1 MRLIWGGGNLNING
15 DVKLVSTGSQPAMD
29 AENIYIGGRADIQTK
44 SGITADNKVIIK
56 DKAEVNV
63 KATSSTF
70 AINGDKGV
78 DILDRA
84 YVTAEANTAINSFHG
99 SVNIEG
105 YADLKALGANS
116 AAISSGLNYIEDRHE
131 VNISGEVKLVGY
143 VGIGISK
150 GDINVSGG
158 KITSSDVQVGLYITQ
173 NGNIII
179 SNGSEIDIASGIY
192 SMRTN
197 EGELVI
203 SDSMITAAG
212 DIMAF
217 GSVPELKYKN
227 GFRVT
232 AGENSG
238 DARVVDKDD
247 LANET
252 FTRNKYVKIEP
263 VKKTEDKT
271 SSGHSYSLDYGIP
284 KKVEDKTEK
293 EVHDTINQNPFLD
306 VNENDDYYN
315 SVLDLYNKGIIS
327 GVSVNSFGPD
337 KQISR
342 GMIAAIIH
350 RAEQSP
356 EPGDIAKFL
365 DVTSEKYYAK
375 AVAWGAENNILSGF
389 DSASFVPEGDITKEQ
404 LAVILYRYSA
414 YRGMDTT
421 VEHEKSRISDLD
433 GVSDWAVDAVEWC
446 LNNDVMKADGSG
458 RFYPKNLAV
467 RSEAAMGIAKVI

>member
-1 MRLIWGGGNLNING
+1 
-15 DVKLVSTGSQPAMD
+15 MD

-179 SNGSEIDIASGIY
+179 SK
-192 SMRTN
+192 M
-197 EGELVI
+197 
-203 SDSMITAAG
+203 
-212 DIMAF
+212 
-217 GSVPELKYKN
+217 
-227 GFRVT
+227 
-232 AGENSG
+232 
-238 DARVVDKDD
+238 
-247 LANET
+247 
-252 FTRNKYVKIEP
+252 
-263 VKKTEDKT
+263 
-271 SSGHSYSLDYGIP
+271 
-284 KKVEDKTEK
+284 
-293 EVHDTINQNPFLD
+293 QN
-306 VNENDDYYN
+306 
-315 SVLDLYNKGIIS
+315 
-327 GVSVNSFGPD
+327 
-337 KQISR
+337 
-342 GMIAAIIH
+342 
-350 RAEQSP
+350 
-356 EPGDIAKFL
+356 
-365 DVTSEKYYAK
+365 
-375 AVAWGAENNILSGF
+375 LS
-389 DSASFVPEGDITKEQ
+389 
-404 LAVILYRYSA
+404 
-414 YRGMDTT
+414 
-421 VEHEKSRISDLD
+421 
-433 GVSDWAVDAVEWC
+433 
-446 LNNDVMKADGSG
+446 N
-458 RFYPKNLAV
+458 
-467 RSEAAMGIAKVI
+467 